1 MQRFNVEHRAEKMIS
16 KFEDPKSAP
25 FRAPMYKTD
34 AQLLEDVRRDNPE
47 LLEEIV
53 TKDEKLL
60 DRLKTVY
67 VSSSEAQPEPDLNPD
82 KPLPKDVRQHY
93 QDFVPSQMRM
103 ERKGMSRIMPRGKV
117 SLDQVVDFLGKH
129 GQTEGRYGAPEIS
142 EEYRLNQEVV
152 TNTLKHFHIFSMMET
167 KTRDNECDKPDPLS
181 AGPTWELPLELNE
194 PSTEKDP
201 LKQRIASI
209 EAAKGV
215 QDKRVE
221 AEKKRKLHS
230 GVD

>member
-1 MQRFNVEHRAEKMIS
+1 MQSSCIPLGRAYLPLTHG
-16 KFEDPKSAP
+16 F
-25 FRAPMYKTD
+25 
-34 AQLLEDVRRDNPE
+34 LLH
-47 LLEEIV
+47 L
-53 TKDEKLL
+53 
-60 DRLKTVY
+60 
-67 VSSSEAQPEPDLNPD
+67 
-82 KPLPKDVRQHY
+82 
-93 QDFVPSQMRM
+93 F
-103 ERKGMSRIMPRGKV
+103 
-117 SLDQVVDFLGKH
+117 
-129 GQTEGRYGAPEIS
+129 
-142 EEYRLNQEVV
+142 
-152 TNTLKHFHIFSMMET
+152 
-167 KTRDNECDKPDPLS
+167 